1 MPMQRHGLIHYR
13 PAALSA
19 QAGFLFSQS
28 WRTCAGVRGGTM
40 FRELLHTLIDA
51 VRTGDLSGHLRA
63 WLQIVRGQVIVD
75 LQPGDP
81 PLLVFTDDLE
91 WWE

>member
-1 MPMQRHGLIHYR
+1 
-13 PAALSA
+13 
-19 QAGFLFSQS
+19 
-28 WRTCAGVRGGTM
+28 M